1 MHVVFFACIVS
12 IIPGAAQFWLAAF
25 PVQARNT
32 IEGRVTNSNGH
43 PLSEMRVFVKD
54 EGYAQ
59 AGTALTD
66 GTGRFRFANLKSG
79 NYIVEVE
86 PGATG
91 YERQE
96 QRVQAKAFNE
106 RRSGG
111 GEVFRVEFVLVA
123 KKSGTR
129 VSRDPDAGSNII
141 FRQDVPEDAKRAY
154 DRGVRSLEKGSLDDG
169 VKFLKLAIQ
178 LFPDYYDA
186 LERLG
191 TEYVTHQDPRSA
203 LPLLT
208 LAVELN
214 RDGWRGFYSLGIAQF
229 KTDDRSA
236 SVKSLQ
242 RATELN
248 SESANTNMWL
258 GIALAPDS
266 QMRGRAIQVLEKAIK
281 LAKQP
286 IPLAYYYLGGLY
298 SKNNQYREAANAF
311 EALLRVNPQL
321 GEKEAIKKM
330 IDELRQKAKAQDQK

>member
-1 MHVVFFACIVS
+1 MPVLSLACVVS
-12 IIPGAAQFWLAAF
+12 IVLGAAQFWLAAL

-32 IEGRVTNSNGH
+32 IEGRVTNSSGH

-66 GTGRFRFANLKSG
+66 GTGRFRFTNLKSG

-154 DRGVRSLEKGSLDDG
+154 DRGVRSLEKGSFDDG
-169 VKFLKLAIQ
+169 IRFLKLAIQ
-178 LFPDYYDA
+178 VFPEYYDA

-229 KTDDRSA
+229 KSDNRSA
-236 SVKSLQ
+236 SIKSFQ
-242 RATELN
+242 RAMELN
-248 SESANTNMWL
+248 SGSANTNMWL
-258 GIALAPDS
+258 GIALAPDPN
-266 QMRGRAIQVLEKAIK
+266 MRSRAIQVLENAIR

-298 SKNNQYREAANAF
+298 SKNKQYREAADAF
-311 EALLRVNPQL
+311 ESLLRVNPQL
-321 GEKEAIKKM
+321 EEKEAINRM
-330 IDELRQKAKAQDQK
+330 IKDLREKAKAQAH